1 MNGKGTLS
9 NKNDQIQYEGFWKD
23 NFKHGIGKEFNPLDN
38 SHYEGTFSNGKK
50 YGHGT
55 QKWITTKESVF
66 VPVL

>member
-1 MNGKGTLS
+1 MNGEGTLT
-9 NKNDQIQYEGFWKD
+9 NKNEQIQYEGFWKD
-23 NFKHGIGKEFNPLDN
+23 NFKHGTGKEFNPLDN

-55 QKWITTKESVF
+55 QKWITTKGRVY